1 MKSQVLSKVLATMVF
16 AVAGIAVC
24 VLYVIYLPLAIVRVF
39 VNTEDFG
46 AFLDCVGD
54 FVKSIVGWFRKGGT
68 K

>member
-1 MKSQVLSKVLATMVF
+1 MAY

-24 VLYVIYLPLAIVRVF
+24 ALYVIYLPLAIVRVF

-54 FVKSIVGWFRKGGT
+54 FVKNMVCWFRKEA

>member
-1 MKSQVLSKVLATMVF
+1 MAF
-16 AVAGIAVC
+16 AVASIAVC
-24 VLYVIYLPLAIVRVF
+24 ALYMIYLPLAIVRVF

-54 FVKSIVGWFRKGGT
+54 FVKNMVCWFRKEA

>member
-1 MKSQVLSKVLATMVF
+1 MKNRVLSKVLATMAF

-24 VLYVIYLPLAIVRVF
+24 ALYVIYLPLAIVRVF

-54 FVKSIVGWFRKGGT
+54 FVKNIVGWFRKGGA

>member
-1 MKSQVLSKVLATMVF
+1 MKNQVLSKVLATMAF
-16 AVAGIAVC
+16 AVACIAAC

-54 FVKSIVGWFRKGGT
+54 FVKSIVCWFRKEA

>member
-1 MKSQVLSKVLATMVF
+1 MKNQVLSKVLATIAF

-24 VLYVIYLPLAIVRVF
+24 ALYVIYLPLAIVRVV

-46 AFLDCVGD
+46 KFLDCVDD
-54 FVKSIVGWFRKGGT
+54 FVNNIVCWFRKEA

>member
-1 MKSQVLSKVLATMVF
+1 MAF

-24 VLYVIYLPLAIVRVF
+24 ALYVIYLPLAIVRVV

-46 AFLDCVGD
+46 KFLDCVGD
-54 FVKSIVGWFRKGGT
+54 FVKNIVCWFRKEA

>member
-1 MKSQVLSKVLATMVF
+1 MKNQVLSKVLTAMAF
-16 AVAGIAVC
+16 AVAGIAAC

-54 FVKSIVGWFRKGGT
+54 FVRSILCWFRKGGA